1 MCNSQ
6 LHETI
11 IRRGGSSY
19 FASNE
24 RTQNISPTPEYLIM
38 INWSQCHNVDAPPER
53 DPLLHRPPVD
63 GVCLGIN
70 ISGSGFALYEVST
83 CKRTTASLHRRRRRY
98 CLVWLHHVVV
108 FGDYLTPSK
117 FSTKASHLCDTS
129 TTTHLS
135 ISVHM
140 SSDIYSTLPTSSSVA
155 QSTVSF
161 SVCRPVELFTCP
173 QLSSLPQ
180 SISRPPQPTHQSFAL
195 FQGVYK

>member
-38 INWSQCHNVDAPPER
+38 INWSQCHNVDAPPDRER
-53 DPLLHRPPVD
+53 DPLLHRSPVD

-83 CKRTTASLHRRRRRY
+83 YKRTTASLHRRRRRF

-108 FGDYLTPSK
+108 VGDYLTPSK
-117 FSTKASHLCDTS
+117 FATKASHLCDTS

-140 SSDIYSTLPTSSSVA
+140 SSDIYSTLPTSSSIA
-155 QSTVSF
+155 QSTVSL
-161 SVCRPVELFTCP
+161 C
-173 QLSSLPQ
+173 LSSCGVIYVPATVLPSTVHFASPATHS
-180 SISRPPQPTHQSFAL
+180 SILCLVPGSL
-195 FQGVYK
+195 